1 MKDIE
6 RHSPPASASQ
16 WLIGGGEM
24 GKLVSAMDWS
34 ETPLGPIESWPQSLR
49 TTVNLALASSFPI
62 IIVWGPRRV
71 QIYNDGFWPICGAK
85 HPSAMGQD
93 FKECWRSA
101 WPVIGTAFESAA
113 SGETAFLEN
122 QRVFLD
128 RNGYLEE
135 TFFTFSFS
143 PIRDDA
149 GKVAGLFHP
158 LTEMTAQSLAE
169 RRLGVLRDIADDAG
183 VARNVDE
190 AATLTLKTLTR
201 HQFDVPFAALYF
213 VDHEGI
219 EARLAGAANMAPGK
233 APCLDQI
240 PFLPGDA
247 DQVHWPLDEVMRTES
262 MVEVNELEGRFG
274 VIASGPYPES
284 PRRAVMLPIKV
295 AGVSHPLAILV
306 AGVSPRRPLDAAY
319 RTFFAMLQAA
329 VTNVLVAARA
339 YEDERKRLLA
349 LTELDQAKTAFFGN
363 VSHEFRTPLT
373 LMLGP
378 IEEALSGHSL
388 LPSPLRMQ
396 LDMAH
401 RNALRLLKLV
411 NSLLDFSR
419 IEAGRA
425 QASYRATDLAALT
438 ADLASNFRSA
448 CEQAGL
454 ELEVNCPPLPVPV
467 YVDRDMWE
475 KIVLNLISNAFK
487 FTLQGRI
494 KVSMRAQEGM
504 ALLQVADTGVGVP
517 AQDLPRLFE
526 RFHRVEGT
534 RGRTFEGTGI
544 GLALVQELVGLHGG
558 VIDVQS
564 EIEQGTTFTLAIP
577 FGSAHLPSE
586 HIGGAPTFRS
596 TAAGA
601 GPYVEEALGWLRHE
615 QHGSRPAEPADV
627 ERESPQHKDKA
638 ATRARA
644 RILLADDN
652 ADMRAYVVR
661 LLSTNFDV
669 ETAEHGESALHMA
682 QQSPPDLV
690 LSDVMMPRLDGIGL
704 LRALRADPRTR
715 SIPVILLSARAGD
728 ESRLDGIEAGADDY
742 LVKPFDAR
750 ELCARVETHLRMA
763 RTRSQTEERLREADR
778 RKDEFLAIL
787 GHELRN
793 PLAALTNATGAA
805 RVGADPEVLRRCL
818 AIAERQAHVLVR
830 LVEDLLE
837 IPTIIHGKLKLKR
850 GPVDL
855 GGLIRAAA
863 DDAIGLIRGRH
874 HELAVSLPEGK
885 IIVLGDAVRLTQ
897 VFGNLLSN
905 AAKYT
910 PNGGRID
917 VAARYVGDQIRVGV
931 RDNGVG
937 IPRDKLDDIF
947 EMFRQLGEPFDA
959 RARGLGIGLSLVKS
973 LVEMHAGRI
982 EVFSAADGA
991 GSEFVVWLPLA
1002 DETGVDDHEAS
1013 VDGHD

>member
-6 RHSPPASASQ
+6 RYSPPTSASP

-93 FKECWRSA
+93 FKQCWRSA

-183 VARNVDE
+183 VAHSIGE
-190 AATLTLKTLTR
+190 AATLTLKTLAR
-201 HQFDVPFAALYF
+201 HQLDVPFAVLYF
-213 VDHEGI
+213 VDHEGT
-219 EARLAGAANMAPGK
+219 EARLAGAANMTAGK

-240 PFLPGDA
+240 PFLPGHA

-262 MVEVNELEGRFG
+262 MVDVNELEARFG

-378 IEEALSGHSL
+378 IEEALSGRSE
-388 LPSPLRMQ
+388 LPPGLRMQ

-401 RNALRLLKLV
+401 RNAQRLLKLV

-438 ADLASNFRSA
+438 ADLASNFRSV

-454 ELEVNCPPLPVPV
+454 ELEVHCPPLPVPV

-494 KVSMRAQEGM
+494 EVSMRAREGM

-534 RGRTFEGTGI
+534 RGRTIEGTGI

-558 VIDVQS
+558 AIDVQS

-577 FGSAHLPSE
+577 FGSAHLPSG
-586 HIGGAPTFRS
+586 HIDGAPTFRS

-601 GPYVEEALGWLRHE
+601 GPYVEEALSWLRHE
-615 QHGSRPAEPADV
+615 QHGSRPAAPADV
-627 ERESPQHKDKA
+627 ERQSPPQHKHTA

-690 LSDVMMPRLDGIGL
+690 LSDIMMPRLDGIGL
-704 LRALRADPRTR
+704 LRALRADQRTCG
-715 SIPVILLSARAGD
+715 IPVILLSARAGD
-728 ESRLDGIEAGADDY
+728 EPRVGGIEAGADDY
-742 LVKPFDAR
+742 LVKPFGAR
-750 ELCARVETHLRMA
+750 ELLARVETHLRLAQM
-763 RTRSQTEERLREADR
+763 RRRTEERLRAADR
-778 RKDEFLAIL
+778 RKDEFLAVL

-793 PLAALTNATGAA
+793 PLAALTNALEVAQS
-805 RVGADPEVLRRCL
+805 RSDPVLSRRCFDIL
-818 AIAERQAHVLVR
+818 ERQAAALVR
-830 LVEDLLE
+830 LVEDLLD
-837 IPTIIHGKLKLKR
+837 IPRVLHGNLRLTCARLDMMELLRNAVEGVSSLFRAR
-850 GPVDL
+850 G
-855 GGLIRAAA
+855 
-863 DDAIGLIRGRH
+863 
-874 HELAVSLPEGK
+874 HELVMVLPEPGPM
-885 IIVLGDAVRLTQ
+885 VFGDAVRLNQ
-897 VFGNLLSN
+897 VFANLLDN

-910 PNGGRID
+910 PNGGRIE
-917 VAARYVGDQIRVGV
+917 VAAQSDDAELRVHV

-937 IPRDKLDDIF
+937 IPADEREYIF
-947 EMFRQLGEPFDA
+947 EMFHQVGEPPDA
-959 RARGLGIGLSLVKS
+959 RARGLGVGLSLVKS
-973 LVEMHAGRI
+973 LVELHGGRI
-982 EVFSAADGA
+982 EVVSPGEGA
-991 GSEFVVWLPLA
+991 GSEFTITLPLA
-1002 DETGVDDHEAS
+1002 KDVA
-1013 VDGHD
+1013 V